1 MPAAAQRAAASVT
14 IGANASG
21 VRAASGC
28 AGARFP
34 GHEQEPLSSLRMVP
48 RPWLSAI
55 GVLALDRLTKKVSL
69 GSTIRSPLTV
79 TVIVLLVCPP
89 VKVSVPLVAM

>member
-1 MPAAAQRAAASVT
+1 MRTSKLLSAAVSMPAAAQRAVASVDDR
-14 IGANASG
+14 GQRLWREG
-21 VRAASGC
+21 RLRC

-34 GHEQEPLSSLRMVP
+34 GHEQETLSSLRMVP

-69 GSTIRSPLTV
+69 GSTMQIAV
-79 TVIVLLVCPP
+79 
-89 VKVSVPLVAM
+89 